1 MRALLIIPTYN
12 SGKLLSRTVK
22 EALKHVAPVWVVVD
36 GSTDGSDLELEAAI
50 GENPSLRILHMDRNR
65 GKGAAVIHGC
75 KLAHAAGYTH
85 ACVMDADGQHK
96 AADIPRFLDCA
107 RQMPDAVV
115 MGVPIFG
122 PEAPAERVKGRR
134 VGNTFAKIETLWSG
148 PDDSLFGFRV
158 YPIAPLLDVMRHT
171 FGGRRYDFDTEAAVR
186 LMWAGLRPVNLP
198 SPVRYPRAEDGG
210 ISHFKYLRDNV
221 LLTSMHTRLL
231 LELLFRWPFFLIK
244 RRRWKDVRQSA
255 ATTQQQKE
263 AQ

>member
-1 MRALLIIPTYN
+1 MKALVIIPSYN
-12 SGKLLSRTVK
+12 SGKLLLQTVE
-22 EALKHVAPVWVVVD
+22 EALAHAQPVWLVVD
-36 GSTDGSDLELEAAI
+36 GSTDGSDRELEFKLSGNA
-50 GENPSLRILHMDRNR
+50 GLRILRMDGNR

-75 KLAHAAGYTH
+75 REALGEGYTH

-96 AADIPRFLDCA
+96 AADIPRFLDRA
-107 RQMPDAVV
+107 RETPDAVV

-122 PEAPAERVKGRR
+122 PDAPAERVKGRR

-158 YPIAPLLDVMRHT
+158 YPIAPLLEVMRHT
-171 FGGRRYDFDTEAAVR
+171 LGGKRYDFDTEAAVR

-210 ISHFKYLRDNV
+210 ISHFKYLRDNA

-231 LELLFRWPFFLIK
+231 VELLFRWPFFLLK
-244 RRRWKDVRQSA
+244 RRKWKHSRESG
-255 ATTQQQKE
+255 ATSEQKE
-263 AQ
+263 TQ